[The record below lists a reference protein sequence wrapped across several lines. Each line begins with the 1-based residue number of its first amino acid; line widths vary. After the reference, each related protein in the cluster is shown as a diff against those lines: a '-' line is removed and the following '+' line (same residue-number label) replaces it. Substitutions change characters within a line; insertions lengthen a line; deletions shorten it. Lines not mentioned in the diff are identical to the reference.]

1 MISASLHKSRHAP
14 NVATVRPAD
23 LTAIARVRA
32 SLADGSARRGRE
44 ASGIS
49 APEVAAALGVSR
61 QSVSA
66 WESGR
71 SVPSAGHALAYAR
84 LLASLMPRAS

>member
-1 MISASLHKSRHAP
+1 
-14 NVATVRPAD
+14 VRPAD
-23 LTAIARVRA
+23 LAAIARIRA
-32 SLADGSARRGRE
+32 ALADGSARRTRE

-49 APEVAAALGVSR
+49 AAEFAAALGVAR

-71 SVPSAGHALAYAR
+71 SVPAAAHALAYAKALTAVTR
-84 LLASLMPRAS
+84 LAA